1 MSAKTIALS
10 SSGSLLAAAKRLF
23 WKHGIK
29 RVSVED
35 ISSEAGLSKMTFYR
49 NFANKEAIAYE
60 LLRSLT
66 EAGHA
71 QFVKIMKQPEPLPDR
86 LRNVIRM
93 KLAYSRGISEE
104 FLHDLLYGNERTRG
118 FDAVGTNGRLPE
130 FGGRLQLPTKKG
142 EIALSFHQR
151 TATTSY
157 PLTTRFPNS
166 GWAWTGSGT

>member
-49 NFANKEAIAYE
+49 NFANKEAIAFE

-66 EAGHA
+66 EQGMHS
-71 QFVKIMKQPEPLPDR
+71 L
-86 LRNVIRM
+86 
-93 KLAYSRGISEE
+93 SRS
-104 FLHDLLYGNERTRG
+104 
-118 FDAVGTNGRLPE
+118 
-130 FGGRLQLPTKKG
+130 
-142 EIALSFHQR
+142 
-151 TATTSY
+151 
-157 PLTTRFPNS
+157 
-166 GWAWTGSGT
+166 

>member
-1 MSAKTIALS
+1 MLAKTSTLS

-60 LLRSLT
+60 LMQSLT

-71 QFVKIMKQPEPLPDR
+71 RFIEIMDQDEPLPVR
-86 LRNVIRM
+86 LRSMIKM
-93 KLAYSRGISEE
+93 KLE
-104 FLHDLLYGNERTRG
+104 
-118 FDAVGTNGRLPE
+118 
-130 FGGRLQLPTKKG
+130 
-142 EIALSFHQR
+142 
-151 TATTSY
+151 
-157 PLTTRFPNS
+157 
-166 GWAWTGSGT
+166 